1 VHEKL
6 TKNNLI
12 ILRCRPLAKAIALS
26 FVCFVGGCSMQKTQ
40 AIAEIK
46 GLGGSSVSGVATFI
60 ETKKGVEAKIS
71 LSGYG
76 ATSLGVHLHDY
87 GDCSAQDGSSAGGH
101 WNPTN
106 EEHGA
111 WGGDS
116 FHSGDIGNIIIN
128 EDEKGSLVLLDQY
141 GRWTID
147 KDGKTNLVGKAI
159 IIHAKNDD
167 KRTQPTGA
175 AGARIGCGEIKI
187 KKAIKLSVS
196 QPY

>member
-1 VHEKL
+1 
-6 TKNNLI
+6 
-12 ILRCRPLAKAIALS
+12 
-26 FVCFVGGCSMQKTQ
+26 MQKTQ

>member
-1 VHEKL
+1 
-6 TKNNLI
+6 
-12 ILRCRPLAKAIALS
+12 
-26 FVCFVGGCSMQKTQ
+26 MQKTQ

-60 ETKKGVEAKIS
+60 ETKKGVEAKIR